1 MIEVPRL
8 HLVGPLGLVKPVQF
22 LGIATRAAA
31 GGCGA
36 VHLRMRDLSGGDA
49 LRMARSLRRELAAYP
64 GTKLI
69 VNDRIDVALLAMAD
83 GVQLGERSFEV
94 EDARQLIGAQKL
106 IGRSIH
112 DVEGAQQAE
121 EAGASFLIAGH
132 IYDTPSKEGEAGRGL
147 EWLAEIA
154 GAVEIP
160 VIAIGGI
167 NLQRL
172 PEVLST
178 GAYGVA
184 LGRELLTANEP
195 LEIAKRAIRT
205 IEQEGAVS

>member
-1 MIEVPRL
+1 MTDVPRL
-8 HLVGPLGLVKPVQF
+8 HLIGPLGLVKPVEF
-22 LGIATRAAA
+22 LGVATRAAA
-31 GGCGA
+31 GGCRA
-36 VHLRMRDLSGGDA
+36 VHLRVRDLTGGDA
-49 LRMARSLRRELAAYP
+49 LRMARSLRRELAAYS

-69 VNDRIDVALLAMAD
+69 VNDRLDVALLANAD

-112 DVEGAQQAE
+112 DVQGAQNAE

-132 IYDTPSKEGEAGRGL
+132 IYDTPSKEGEPGRGL
-147 EWLAEIA
+147 DWLAEIVS
-154 GAVEIP
+154 AVEIP

-167 NLQRL
+167 NVKRL

-178 GAYGVA
+178 GAHGVA
-184 LGRELLTANEP
+184 LGRELLTAADP
-195 LEIAKRAIRT
+195 HEIAKRTIRT
-205 IEQEGAVS
+205 IEQEGAAS